1 MRAREDLLP
10 VGAARHAHQPESA
23 DEYFNAVSHEF
34 NDAESKSD
42 RRSWLFHALG
52 MKTAVP

>member
-1 MRAREDLLP
+1 MYISRK
-10 VGAARHAHQPESA
+10 SA
-23 DEYFNAVSHEF
+23 DEYFNAVGGPKEQKWYFTSHEF

-52 MKTAVP
+52 MKTAVR